1 MPLLSVRCVQCK
13 TLILTDVDM
22 DYETFKGSTYFERTI
37 ECPACEATQ
46 TWNLDDVD
54 RSLFGRPKK

>member
-1 MPLLSVRCVQCK
+1 MPLLRIKCMKCK
-13 TLILTDVDM
+13 ELILTDVNM

-37 ECPACEATQ
+37 ECPACEGIQ

-54 RSLFGRPKK
+54 RSIFGQSKK

>member
-1 MPLLSVRCVQCK
+1 MPLLTIKCVKCK
-13 TLILTDVDM
+13 KPILTDTEM

-37 ECPACEATQ
+37 ECPVCESIQ

-54 RSLFGRPKK
+54 RSVFGGAKK

>member
-1 MPLLSVRCVQCK
+1 MPLLRIKCMKCK
-13 TLILTDVDM
+13 QLILTDVNM

-37 ECPACEATQ
+37 ECPSCESIQ

-54 RSLFGRPKK
+54 RSIFGKTKK

>member
-1 MPLLSVRCVQCK
+1 MPLLRIKCMKCK
-13 TLILTDVDM
+13 QLILTDVNM

-37 ECPACEATQ
+37 ECPSCESMQ

-54 RSLFGRPKK
+54 RSIFGKTKK

>member
-1 MPLLSVRCVQCK
+1 MPLLRIKCMKCK
-13 TLILTDVDM
+13 QLILTDVNM

-37 ECPACEATQ
+37 ECPTCESIQ

-54 RSLFGRPKK
+54 RSIFGKSKK